1 MTAGEKEAKTSWAM
15 QIVPVGAPI
24 TEIEV
29 LLGGNVSPSIVVGVR
44 GENGVVNFDIAA
56 GGHPEW
62 TNPVRILEDLREIA
76 ELGILAYTE
85 EEESNG

>member
-1 MTAGEKEAKTSWAM
+1 MDEEREAKTAWSL
-15 QIVPVGAPI
+15 QIIPMGAPI

-29 LLGGNVSPSIVVGVR
+29 LLGGNVSPTVVVGIR

-56 GGHPEW
+56 GGHPDW
-62 TNPVRILEDLREIA
+62 NNPVRIFEDLREIA